1 MNRRNAESG
10 AKTAVSAPPPLPH
23 TVPFGAPFQK
33 LFGPC
38 RTTQHE
44 LIRRGEIQSALVGD
58 LRGRRVIF
66 TQSYLDYLARQQA
79 KEAAGEIGSRS
90 PNRQPSKGTELSD
103 QVRKS
108 GSRPSSRASRRA
120 NRAS

>member
-1 MNRRNAESG
+1 MNRQNSDT
-10 AKTAVSAPPPLPH
+10 AKIVTLPYC
-23 TVPFGAPFQK
+23 VGFGAPFQK

-38 RTTQHE
+38 RSTQHE
-44 LIRRGEIQSALVGD
+44 LIRRGEIQSALIGD

-79 KEAAGEIGSRS
+79 KEAAGEIGFRGPNPQRS
-90 PNRQPSKGTELSD
+90 KETGLRD
-103 QVRKS
+103 QAQKS
-108 GSRPSSRASRRA
+108 GGRPSRQTSRHA

>member
-1 MNRRNAESG
+1 
-10 AKTAVSAPPPLPH
+10 
-23 TVPFGAPFQK
+23 
-33 LFGPC
+33 
-38 RTTQHE
+38 
-44 LIRRGEIQSALVGD
+44 
-58 LRGRRVIF
+58 VIF

-90 PNRQPSKGTELSD
+90 PNRQRSQGTELSD